1 MDVEVAYELTPATPG
16 FTEVKK
22 STGLGQRNQE
32 EVYELKSL
40 KSISPGA
47 RRLAA
52 VLAGAALLAGG
63 AALVPAA
70 SSASPSRS
78 GSGWVAT
85 WAASPMQGTALESS
99 MAYAGFSNQTVR
111 NIIYTSVGGDSL
123 RVQVSNTFG
132 TAPLTVGGVSVG
144 VVLDGA
150 QLAPGTARTVTFH
163 GNTSVTIPAGAQVLS
178 DPLTMKVTP
187 LEELAVSLYLPAATG
202 PATNHG
208 DAQQTGYVA
217 SGDHAADTAATAY
230 TTTDSSWFF
239 VDGLDV
245 RNPAASGTVVA
256 FGDSITDG
264 YQSQVDA
271 NARWPNYLARRLQAA
286 FGGSAPAV
294 VDEGISGN
302 RVLNDSACFGV
313 SAESRF
319 GRDALSQP
327 GVKDVI
333 LLEGIND
340 IGFSGNPDTGCSV
353 PNNPTVTAAQ
363 IEAGYRD
370 LINMAHAR
378 GVKIFAG
385 TLTPFG
391 GSHAI
396 YDGNYGTPQGEAL
409 REAVNTWIQTS
420 HAFDGV
426 IDFSRATQDPDDPL
440 YLNPAYNSFNS
451 AANGYDNLHPGDLGY
466 EAMAGAI
473 NLALLK

>member
-1 MDVEVAYELTPATPG
+1 M
-16 FTEVKK
+16 
-22 STGLGQRNQE
+22 
-32 EVYELKSL
+32 KSL
-40 KSISPGA
+40 KSISPAA

-70 SSASPSRS
+70 SSAAPSHTH
-78 GSGWVAT
+78 SGWVAT

-99 MAYAGFSNQTVR
+99 TAYAGFSNQTVR
-111 NIIYTSVGGDSL
+111 NIIYTSVGGDEL

-144 VVLDGA
+144 AVLDGA

-163 GNTSVTIPAGAQVLS
+163 GSTSVTIPAGAQVLS
-178 DPLTMKVTP
+178 DPVAMRVAP
-187 LEELAVSLYLPAATG
+187 LQELAVSLYLPDATG

-217 SGDHAADTAATAY
+217 SGNHAGDTDATGY

-239 VDGLDV
+239 VDGVDV
-245 RNPAASGTVVA
+245 HDPATSGTVVA

-264 YQSQVDA
+264 YQSQTDA
-271 NARWPNYLARRLQAA
+271 NARWPNYLARRPHSA
-286 FGGSAPAV
+286 FGASAPAV

-313 SAESRF
+313 SAEARF
-319 GRDALSQP
+319 QRDALSQP
-327 GVKDVI
+327 SVKDVI

-396 YDGNYGTPQGEAL
+396 YDGNYGTAQGEAL

-426 IDFSRATQDPDDPL
+426 IDFARAIQDPSDSQ
-440 YLNPAYNSFNS
+440 YVNPAYNSFNS
-451 AANGYDNLHPGDLGY
+451 GANGYDSLHPGDLGY
-466 EAMAGAI
+466 EAMADAI